1 MRFSDGRNGYSSP
14 MKNRKVEIEEDR
26 LHSRTTTENSMLKLK
41 RHGSGLRKSIDI
53 RMLLG
58 GLLIVASFI
67 SAYVISQSTSRMVT
81 VWSAD
86 VDLAPGEVIEE
97 SDISVSRVALVD
109 KAEYYLDG
117 GRSIVGTHVIRQV
130 KASELIPAFAVA
142 ENPPT
147 ILKKVPISLN
157 LLRIPDGITS
167 GVVVDIY
174 GVSRNAYAVAGQ
186 ESEKAKSKLFLSDVV
201 VDSINREASKLGG
214 DIGLTLLVPPE
225 EVARFIA
232 SIAEYDFIL
241 VRNT

>member
-26 LHSRTTTENSMLKLK
+26 IHSRTTTENSILKLK

-97 SDISVSRVALVD
+97 SDISVARVALVD
-109 KAEYYLDG
+109 KAEYYLMVDA
-117 GRSIVGTHVIRQV
+117 RLWAHTLFDR
-130 KASELIPAFAVA
+130 
-142 ENPPT
+142 
-147 ILKKVPISLN
+147 LKPLN
-157 LLRIPDGITS
+157 
-167 GVVVDIY
+167 
-174 GVSRNAYAVAGQ
+174 
-186 ESEKAKSKLFLSDVV
+186 
-201 VDSINREASKLGG
+201 
-214 DIGLTLLVPPE
+214 
-225 EVARFIA
+225 
-232 SIAEYDFIL
+232 
-241 VRNT
+241 